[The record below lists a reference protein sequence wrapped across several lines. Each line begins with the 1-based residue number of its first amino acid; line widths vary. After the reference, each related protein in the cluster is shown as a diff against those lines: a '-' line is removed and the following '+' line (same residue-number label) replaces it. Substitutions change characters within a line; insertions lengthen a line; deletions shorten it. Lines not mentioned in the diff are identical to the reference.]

1 MERKRIAH
9 VRHRDTDAGGG
20 EEDREKHPQWDHHVP
35 HCTRARFVCANVYV
49 ISSAMIHT
57 QTQTQTHSERREE
70 RGRVLIEMMKQE
82 EKRFRRGWDG
92 MGSSLNVAVAA
103 AAVARFSAHLIPQ
116 GNGLVLTLIA
126 ALHFPHSNR

>member
-1 MERKRIAH
+1 
-9 VRHRDTDAGGG
+9 
-20 EEDREKHPQWDHHVP
+20 
-35 HCTRARFVCANVYV
+35 
-49 ISSAMIHT
+49 MIHT

-92 MGSSLNVAVAA
+92 MGSSLNVAAAVAA